1 MSLTVYPANPSSARN
16 KVSVCQNEGMKV
28 AANNG
33 SSAPRDS
40 SAFVIVPLFNEA
52 EVITP
57 VISEL
62 GRTFEHVIC
71 VDDGSSDNCG
81 ELARAAGA
89 RVLTHPLNLGQGAA
103 LQTGF
108 DYALA
113 QSAMEH
119 VITFDADG
127 QHRVQDALEMLDL
140 ARRKRIS
147 AVFGSR
153 FLDKR
158 TKPGFKKKAVLSVAV
173 ILTRIITGLRLTD
186 AHNGLRVLSRE
197 TLEKVHMEQNGMSH
211 ATEIVHQIAKARLA
225 WKEYPVEILYTEY
238 SKRKGQSLL
247 NSINILID
255 LIVK

>member
-1 MSLTVYPANPSSARN
+1 MTTNAPKASSST
-16 KVSVCQNEGMKV
+16 K
-28 AANNG
+28 
-33 SSAPRDS
+33 DS
-40 SAFVIVPLFNEA
+40 HAWVVVPLFNEA
-52 EVITP
+52 EVIGP
-57 VISEL
+57 VVSEL
-62 GRTFEHVIC
+62 CETFANVVC
-71 VDDGSSDNCG
+71 VDDGSTDNCG
-81 ELARAAGA
+81 ELARVAGA
-89 RVLTHPLNLGQGAA
+89 RVVTHPINLGQGAA

-108 DYALA
+108 DYAL
-113 QSAMEH
+113 SHSSMEH

-127 QHRVQDALEMLDL
+127 QHRVEDALEMLEL
-140 ARRKRIS
+140 ARRKRFS

-197 TLEKVHMEQNGMSH
+197 TLEKVRLEQNGMSH
-211 ATEIVHQIAKARLA
+211 ATEIVHQIALA
-225 WKEYPVEILYTEY
+225 KLSWKEYPVEILYTEY